1 MKFLMDET
9 GTVAINTAFVSNID
23 IKQESFPTRV
33 EVSVNF
39 SRDST
44 IRRVTLKTFKSDDK
58 DKNLTAAKKYFV
70 ELVDK
75 LNSGGN
81 L

>member
-9 GTVAINTAFVSNID
+9 GTVAVNTAFVREIHIN
-23 IKQESFPTRV
+23 EETLRV
-33 EVSVNF
+33 RVIAY
-39 SRDST
+39 DSDYNEF
-44 IRRVTLKTFKSDDK
+44 TLQKFDSDDK
-58 DKNLTAAKKYFV
+58 DKNLIAAKKYFV

>member
-9 GTVAINTAFVSNID
+9 GTVAVNTAFVSEIHIN
-23 IKQESFPTRV
+23 EETLRV
-33 EVSVNF
+33 RVIAY
-39 SRDST
+39 DSDYNEF
-44 IRRVTLKTFKSDDK
+44 TLQKFDSDDK
-58 DKNLTAAKKYFV
+58 DKNLIAAKKYFV